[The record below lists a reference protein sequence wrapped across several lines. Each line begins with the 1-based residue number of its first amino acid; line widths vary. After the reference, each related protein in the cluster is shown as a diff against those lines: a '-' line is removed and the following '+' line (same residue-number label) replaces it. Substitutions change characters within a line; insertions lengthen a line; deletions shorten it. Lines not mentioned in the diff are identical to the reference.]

1 MSSERSAVNNGAQH
15 LQTSLKLFQFELFSS
30 ASLQFTVF
38 MLHGSSPGLSLS
50 VFMRTAVE
58 RHGKAIAISC
68 GPHKQEE
75 DRI

>member
-1 MSSERSAVNNGAQH
+1 
-15 LQTSLKLFQFELFSS
+15 
-30 ASLQFTVF
+30 